1 MQVRDTAPEVVL
13 YLTMHPPAFIIL
25 NAILCIVGR
34 VWVGNK
40 QWSIVDRSGD
50 YIRTMIE
57 DDHGAEAAV

>member
-1 MQVRDTAPEVVL
+1 M
-13 YLTMHPPAFIIL
+13 TMHPPAFINL

-34 VWVGNK
+34 VHVGNK
-40 QWSIVDRSGD
+40 QWGIVDRSGD